1 LTTPSGLTDNL
12 EKIKVNYPMSFTHD
26 INKIRSD
33 FPILSQ
39 QIYGKPLVYFD
50 NAATTQ
56 KPAVVIDALAD
67 YYRTFNSNVHRGVHF
82 LSNKASKA
90 YEDVRI
96 KVQKFINAEHSH
108 EVVFTRGATEAI
120 NLVASSYG
128 SKFVGKDDEI
138 ILSEIEHHS
147 NIVPWQMLCERN
159 GAKLRIIPVL
169 DDGTLD
175 FEAYLKLL
183 NPKTKLVSI
192 THISNTLGS
201 IIPVKK
207 YIDAAHERKIP
218 VMVDG
223 AQATSHTTIDVQA
236 LDCDFYCFSGHKM
249 FAPMGIGVLYAKE
262 AWLNEMPPYQGGG
275 EMISEVNFEN
285 TTWNDLPF
293 KFEAG
298 TPNVGGALALGKAI
312 EYIQQIGLDFI
323 TQREKQLLDYLT
335 KRLKETGKITII
347 GNAPEKTSVVS
358 FLIDKIHPY
367 DAGTIIDRYGV
378 AVRTGNH
385 CTQPIMDRFKLPG
398 TIRASLAF
406 YNTEQEIDTLIESI
420 EKVKEMFY

>member
-1 LTTPSGLTDNL
+1 
-12 EKIKVNYPMSFTHD
+12 
-26 INKIRSD
+26 
-33 FPILSQ
+33 
-39 QIYGKPLVYFD
+39 
-50 NAATTQ
+50 
-56 KPAVVIDALAD
+56 
-67 YYRTFNSNVHRGVHF
+67 
-82 LSNKASKA
+82 
-90 YEDVRI
+90 
-96 KVQKFINAEHSH
+96 
-108 EVVFTRGATEAI
+108 
-120 NLVASSYG
+120 
-128 SKFVGKDDEI
+128 
-138 ILSEIEHHS
+138 
-147 NIVPWQMLCERN
+147 MLCERN

-275 EMISEVNFEN
+275 EMISEVNFEK

-335 KRLKETGKITII
+335 KRLKETGNITII

-367 DAGTIIDRYGV
+367 DAGTIIDRFGV